1 MVQIYLISLCVS
13 VIIKMYQT
21 AIMVRFLVA
30 IIHRTRHIVKE
41 KKNERRIHMDEK
53 AREAQREYL
62 REWRKRNPDRVRE
75 ANRKYWQKRAAK
87 LAAEKEAD
95 NAQKNS

>member
-1 MVQIYLISLCVS
+1 
-13 VIIKMYQT
+13 
-21 AIMVRFLVA
+21 
-30 IIHRTRHIVKE
+30 
-41 KKNERRIHMDEK
+41 MDEK